1 MKLKILAKIIEKI
14 LGVADNGDGP
24 RADMFLPDRLLAMAF
39 ALFTLGIGFG
49 VYAVFEFTVWKI
61 VVAVFGI
68 ALGVLAVLC
77 WKNQTIHIIS
87 EEQFTYTTMFGNT
100 RTYNFSDIKGLVRNQ
115 DSMTMLVGND
125 KVHIESMA
133 VLSERLI
140 DSINKALEQRR
151 G

>member
-1 MKLKILAKIIEKI
+1 MKLKILAKLIEKI

-39 ALFTLGIGFG
+39 ALFALGIGFG
-49 VYAVFEFTVWKI
+49 VYAVFEFAVWKV
-61 VVAVFGI
+61 VVAVLGI

-77 WKNQTIHIIS
+77 WRNQTIHIIS

>member
-1 MKLKILAKIIEKI
+1 MKLKILAKLIEKI

-39 ALFTLGIGFG
+39 ALFALGIGFG
-49 VYAVFEFTVWKI
+49 VYAVFEFTVWKV
-61 VVAVFGI
+61 VVAVLGI

-77 WKNQTIHIIS
+77 WRNQTIHIIS